1 MVMFN
6 QFTKFRE
13 TLTKGEEKM
22 YKNVKAE
29 MARQE
34 MTIGDL
40 ATAIGMDY
48 QALWLRL
55 KGKATISVETAVK
68 IKNALKTDVPIEV
81 LFEKKEA
88 SV

>member
-1 MVMFN
+1 
-6 QFTKFRE
+6 
-13 TLTKGEEKM
+13 M

-88 SV
+88 EA